1 MKAIETEEDEL
12 WWERRYLVCRVS
24 CYPQQ
29 GNNTPTPWQRSGQ
42 LGNLTHQATVRS
54 LPQDLFCLCCINSFL
69 SYCFPVGCRSA
80 LPACSMREAIIREN
94 YAMFTQQPKVSHH
107 WFFFPSLCF
116 ANGMFE
122 KWSEKLDHKN
132 AVCATKWK
140 NKKTKLWWFW
150 ALSYKSNTNKKQS
163 FWCSLQLCEP
173 VKSKK

>member
-107 WFFFPSLCF
+107 WFFFSFSMFRQWDVWEMEWKAGPQECRLCYK
-116 ANGMFE
+116 M
-122 KWSEKLDHKN
+122 KKQ
-132 AVCATKWK
+132 K
-140 NKKTKLWWFW
+140 NK
-150 ALSYKSNTNKKQS
+150 AMMVLSTVIQK
-163 FWCSLQLCEP
+163 
-173 VKSKK
+173 